1 MSCAFKALP
10 RLIPNIL
17 LSAPRGSTAIIISPW
32 IQQVDLKPPI
42 LRTATGC
49 NTRENMPISEFLL
62 FLARERDLNLVL
74 IVREN
79 DYRVQNVTKAAR
91 RKATEKFK
99 IIESEFLHAK
109 AIVTSKF
116 ILQTSANL
124 IPTSLYRNTE
134 TCAIL
139 ANRYGSAVRYVE
151 YELKL
156 RV

>member
-17 LSAPRGSTAIIISPW
+17 LSALRGSTAIIVSPW

-42 LRTATGC
+42 LRTALGW
-49 NTRENMPISEFLL
+49 NTRENMPISEFFL
-62 FLARERDLNLVL
+62 FLAVERDLDLIL

-79 DYRVQNVTKAAR
+79 DYRVQNVTKTVRQKAA
-91 RKATEKFK
+91 EKIK
-99 IIESEFLHAK
+99 VIESEFLHAK

-134 TCAIL
+134 TCVLL
-139 ANRYGSAVRYVE
+139 ANRYENAVRYVE